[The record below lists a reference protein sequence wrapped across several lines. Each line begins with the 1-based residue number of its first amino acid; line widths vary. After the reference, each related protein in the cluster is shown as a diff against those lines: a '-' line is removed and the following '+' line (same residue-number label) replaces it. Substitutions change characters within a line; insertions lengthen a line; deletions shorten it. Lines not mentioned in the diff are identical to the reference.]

1 MTQNTTQ
8 RVAQPAAVVKVLLCF
23 FAHLY
28 KPFFNDKGGNYYCR
42 CKQQIQ
48 LVETRRILFF
58 CKKKKKKKKVLR
70 LRQWLPLRNSASD
83 I

>member
-8 RVAQPAAVVKVLLCF
+8 RVAQPAAVVKILLFF

-28 KPFFNDKGGNYYCR
+28 NPFFNDKGGNYYCR

-48 LVETRRILFF
+48 LVETRRILLF
-58 CKKKKKKKKVLR
+58 CKKKEKEKSLAKTQTVATSEKLCK
-70 LRQWLPLRNSASD
+70 
-83 I
+83 